1 MHLMSAWA
9 YISLIGAGL
18 LGAVLFLRNRR
29 RASDIRALAIKTGL
43 CYLGQGIPKS
53 FTLDGTT
60 LESATSIWNVIEGD
74 RHGIRIIAFDCEI
87 RTGKSGWRRTV
98 IATEANTEVLSS
110 AAAFDPELTM
120 ERSGKWSI
128 LYRPKSFALIP
139 TGLMPVSELEAHLNA
154 VAG

>member
-1 MHLMSAWA
+1 MHSMSAWV

-29 RASDIRALAIKTGL
+29 RASDIRALAIKAGL
-43 CYLGQGIPKS
+43 CYLGHGIPKS
-53 FTLDGTT
+53 LTLDGTA
-60 LESATSIWNVIEGD
+60 LESATSIWNVIDGD
-74 RHGIRIIAFDCEI
+74 RHGIRIMAFDCEI
-87 RTGKSGWRRTV
+87 RTGKNSWRRTV
-98 IATEANTEVLSS
+98 IATETDTEVLNG
-110 AAAFDPELTM
+110 AAAFDPELTI

-139 TGLMPVSELEAHLNA
+139 TGLMPVSELEAYLNA